1 MSENATS
8 FWSTPKGWAAL
19 GLIGAATYFLLME
32 HRQHV
37 WQYLPFIILLACPF
51 MHVFMHGGHGGHS
64 APVVSE
70 TTDSSDRLDQ
80 GSAKER
86 RNNSENDYKH

>member
-8 FWSTPKGWAAL
+8 FWSTPKGWSAL

-32 HRQHV
+32 HRQHS
-37 WQYLPFIILLACPF
+37 
-51 MHVFMHGGHGGHS
+51 GHR
-64 APVVSE
+64 APVGSE

-86 RNNSENDYKH
+86 RNNSESDYKH

>member
-1 MSENATS
+1 MKDKPIS

-37 WQYLPFIILLACPF
+37 WQYLCTAGIVATARIEAVRGQAL
-51 MHVFMHGGHGGHS
+51 VD
-64 APVVSE
+64 V
-70 TTDSSDRLDQ
+70 RIK
-80 GSAKER
+80 SAKVLKASTV
-86 RNNSENDYKH
+86 NNSD